1 MIKGILI
8 VNNYGKPRL
17 AKFYQS
23 VVSGTTHQSARYSV
37 TKLIA
42 FRCLTVTDKR
52 R

>member
-23 VVSGTTHQSARYSV
+23 VVCEMVYIFCDPVKS
-37 TKLIA
+37 
-42 FRCLTVTDKR
+42 
-52 R
+52 

>member
-23 VVSGTTHQSARYSV
+23 VVSCAALPAVNQYCKFT
-37 TKLIA
+37 
-42 FRCLTVTDKR
+42 
-52 R
+52 